1 MRTKFGIILAGT
13 AVAAVPL
20 AVRGDETPE
29 AISPAAVYSADTRPL
44 PLAVKTAA
52 ERIEISGGTW
62 KVTWRKG
69 DTVTLTAPDG
79 MVSILVSD
87 ATSDGA
93 DTLSLNAGGVWML
106 TKSGQGL
113 FSETAAITV
122 RYPLVGAMPSPAKIV
137 DGDELVDYSAGVG
150 YTFAPEN
157 VDGLLSRLVLPPGC
171 RLEKTGAG
179 VYRLAASAGGVE
191 YASGETTYRA
201 DSITDGPNRTTLRR
215 DAPSVAYSGDDWGG
229 VASKAATLTL
239 TSPRGKVTTL
249 DCSGTG
255 ATWFNFK
262 EEGDWTVQL
271 AMENGPT
278 RTAVVTIELL
288 GLTVIVF

>member
-1 MRTKFGIILAGT
+1 MRTKFGIIFAGM

-20 AVRGDETPE
+20 AVRGDGTPE
-29 AISPAAVYSADTRPL
+29 ATSPAKTYSADTRPL

-79 MVSILVSD
+79 TVSILVSD

-157 VDGLLSRLVLPPGC
+157 VDGLLARLVLPPGC
-171 RLEKTGAG
+171 RLEKTGVG

-215 DAPSVAYSGDDWGG
+215 AAPSVAYSGDDWGG
-229 VASKAATLTL
+229 NSAKASTLTFTPPSGNATIL
-239 TSPRGKVTTL
+239 NRT
-249 DCSGTG
+249 GTG
-255 ATWFNFK
+255 TTWFNFN
-262 EEGDWTVQL
+262 EPGDWTVQL
-271 AMENGPT
+271 SMADGST
-278 RTAVVTIELL
+278 RTAAITVECL
-288 GLTVIVF
+288 GLSLIFR